1 MTELVIRNYQ
11 WPEVIKDIRK
21 YRERYNLC
29 QKMKNRIEVP
39 VGKLMMN
46 KVLEKLYL
54 IVNFITKLPLV
65 VGKDAI
71 LIVYDQLLKIAYFV
85 AMIEGTS
92 AEKLVQLFRDNV

>member
-54 IVNFITKLPLV
+54 IVNFITKLLLV

-85 AMIEGTS
+85 AMIEETS